1 MFSGAIGSGTLSTSN
16 PWPSSLTRI
25 EISSG
30 FTAAINMDVL
40 PRVLMIAMNDGIYQS
55 LAQCDFDVSF
65 ITTNAS
71 VIGDQLRGT
80 FL

>member
-1 MFSGAIGSGTLSTSN
+1 M
-16 PWPSSLTRI
+16 
-25 EISSG
+25 E
-30 FTAAINMDVL
+30 VL

-71 VIGDQLRGT
+71 VIRDQLHELFYKRGDDRNFT
-80 FL
+80 RQRVLKCEDDAD